1 MSTPYGIE
9 LNETCIGCEKRD
21 ERYFCALEANALRGL
36 DQVRFATVYPRG
48 ALLFVEG
55 QSPRGVYLL
64 CAGQVKLSTSSGDAR
79 VLITNLAGPGE
90 LLGLSAVISERPY
103 EVTAETLEPSQVNF
117 IRRDAFLRFLSVNGE
132 AALRAAAQLSSN
144 YHAAFSQVRL
154 LGLSGTAA
162 GKLARLLLE
171 CAARH
176 GRPQGRSVTLRL
188 TLTHEEIGQLIAASR
203 ETVTRLFT
211 EFKQQRL
218 IEVRGSTLVLLD
230 SPGLEAVAA

>member
-1 MSTPYGIE
+1 MATPYGIE
-9 LNETCIGCEKRD
+9 LNETCVGCEKRD
-21 ERYFCALEANALRGL
+21 ERYFCALDANALRGL

-64 CAGQVKLSTSSGDAR
+64 CSGQVKLSTSSGDAR
-79 VLITNLAGPGE
+79 VLITNLVGPGD

-103 EVTAETLEPSQVNF
+103 EVTAETLEPSQINF
-117 IRRDAFLRFLSVNGE
+117 IRREAFLRFLSENKE
-132 AALRAAAQLSSN
+132 AALRAASQLSNN
-144 YHAAFSQVRL
+144 YHAAFSQARL

-162 GKLARLLLE
+162 GKLSRLLLE

-176 GRPQGRSVTLRL
+176 GRPQGRSTSLRL
-188 TLTHEEIGQLIAASR
+188 TLTHEEIGQLIGASR

-211 EFKQQRL
+211 EFKHQRL

-230 SPGLEAVAA
+230 PPGLEAVAA

>member
-1 MSTPYGIE
+1 MPTPYGIE
-9 LNETCIGCEKRD
+9 LDESCIGCEKRD
-21 ERYFCALEANALRGL
+21 QRHFCALNAAALRGL
-36 DQVRFATVYPRG
+36 DQLRFATVYPRG

-55 QSPRGVYLL
+55 QAPRGVYLL
-64 CAGQVKLSTSSGDAR
+64 CAGQVKLSTSSSDAR
-79 VLITNLAGPGE
+79 VLITSLAGPGE
-90 LLGLSAVISERPY
+90 LLGLSAVVSGRPY

-117 IRRDAFLRFLSVNGE
+117 IGREDFLRFLSEHPE
-132 AALRAAAQLSSN
+132 AALRAAAQLSDN
-144 YHAAFSQVRL
+144 YHAAFAQARL

-176 GRPQGRSVTLRL
+176 GRPQGRSTALRL
-188 TLTHEEIGQLIAASR
+188 TLTHEEIGQLIGASR

-211 EFKQQRL
+211 DFKGQRL

-230 SPGLEAVAA
+230 CPGLEAVAA